1 MCQQTP
7 LLNRL
12 SGHAAR
18 THQIPPDN
26 GRGWL
31 IVTAPAF
38 FFFFSPFLKPAEPT
52 GASFEA
58 DTISSPNTAWLLA
71 TFITVRRGGGRRCP
85 TTHLTAAAPP
95 LRPERPSPPAG
106 VKLTDVG
113 PRGGAGRWKGW
124 EERGRERGR
133 SCPRPAHLR
142 DHLRPAARPPEPPAS
157 AGGTAPAGR
166 QGAKT
171 PPRDSWREGTRNQ

>member
-1 MCQQTP
+1 MAFGDNFPMLIYEGTNVSANPTAEQIIWPCCKDTP
-7 LLNRL
+7 DTPRQWQRVIN
-12 SGHAAR
+12 SHGSSF
-18 THQIPPDN
+18 
-26 GRGWL
+26 
-31 IVTAPAF
+31 F
-38 FFFFSPFLKPAEPT
+38 FFFFSPFLKPAEPN

-113 PRGGAGRWKGW
+113 PRGGAGRWKG
-124 EERGRERGR
+124 
-133 SCPRPAHLR
+133 
-142 DHLRPAARPPEPPAS
+142 
-157 AGGTAPAGR
+157 
-166 QGAKT
+166 
-171 PPRDSWREGTRNQ
+171 